1 MKERERATQKDEK
14 YQKKSSKSVG
24 GTDKGDSCGREW
36 RKALK

>member
-24 GTDKGDSCGREW
+24 DKGKGNFCGGEW
-36 RKALK
+36 GKALK